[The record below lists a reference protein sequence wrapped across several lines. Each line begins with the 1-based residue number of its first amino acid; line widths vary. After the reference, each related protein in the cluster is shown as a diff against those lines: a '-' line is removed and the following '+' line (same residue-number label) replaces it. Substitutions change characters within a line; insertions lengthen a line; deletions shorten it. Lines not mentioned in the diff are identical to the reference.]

1 MKKAVRVMLMLL
13 RLACTGALLFP
24 ILFMFGKARIHDF
37 YELLIEKFWFYPRF
51 WNSFFLA
58 AAIGLGASLL
68 AFLAAAGL
76 KWGIGRGR
84 KVILSVLLLLML
96 MPLQVTL
103 LPNYV
108 GLRDM
113 GLLDTRAALI
123 LPMVCSP
130 FAIYLMYRYMETMP
144 QEAIEAVRMETS
156 SLFPILRHVIF
167 PEMRSCLAAVFVFM
181 FAEGFNMVEQPL
193 YFVKRDEL
201 KPLSVLTEILPQV
214 ESYLI
219 YAVGIVCMLPL
230 LLLYGFY
237 EEEIMEGLGYLK
249 A

>member
-1 MKKAVRVMLMLL
+1 
-13 RLACTGALLFP
+13 
-24 ILFMFGKARIHDF
+24 MF
-37 YELLIEKFWFYPRF
+37 
-51 WNSFFLA
+51 
-58 AAIGLGASLL
+58 
-68 AFLAAAGL
+68 
-76 KWGIGRGR
+76 
-84 KVILSVLLLLML
+84 LLLLMML

-113 GLLDTRAALI
+113 GLLDTPAALI

-130 FAIYLMYRYMETMP
+130 FAIYLMYQYMETLP
-144 QEAIEAVRMETS
+144 KEGIEAARLETS
-156 SLFPILRHVIF
+156 SLFPILGQVIF
-167 PEMRSCLAAVFVFM
+167 PGMRACVAAVFVFM

-193 YFVKRDEL
+193 YFVKKDML
-201 KPLSVLTEILPQV
+201 KPLSVLTEILPGE

-219 YAVGIVCMLPL
+219 YAAGIVCMLPL